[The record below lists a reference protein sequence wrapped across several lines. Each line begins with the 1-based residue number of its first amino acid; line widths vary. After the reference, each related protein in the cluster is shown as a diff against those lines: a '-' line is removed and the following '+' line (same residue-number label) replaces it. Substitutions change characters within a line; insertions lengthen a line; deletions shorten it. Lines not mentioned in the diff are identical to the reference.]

1 MRFPYRLRPGKRVRR
16 LLPTADITTTSER
29 EQPSDGLGLAEA
41 AVPRIWRAV
50 EKLYETGVYPAVAL
64 NLRRDG
70 RLIIDRAIGHA
81 RGNAPFD
88 APSAELVPA
97 TPDTPYCLFSASK
110 AITAMV
116 IHLLDDRGQLHI
128 ADRVSEYIPEFGRH
142 GKEQVTIRHLLAH
155 RAGIPFVRTDVDD
168 LSLLH
173 DWDQIVERFCA
184 AELSHAP
191 GRRLSYHALTGG
203 FVLAEIVR
211 RVDGRDIRTFLHEEV
226 SEPLGLGTFNYG
238 VPSTRVGE
246 VALGAFTGPRPVPPV
261 SLIADRALGLP
272 FPKAAELANRPE
284 YLTAIVPS
292 GNVVATPDDTGRF
305 FEMLRRGGELGGVRI
320 FEPRTVHRATTET
333 SYLQVDFTLGLPIR
347 YGVGFMLGSRYV
359 SPFGPDS
366 EEAFGHLG
374 LMNIHCWADPA
385 RRLSVAL
392 ITTGKPLVAE
402 HLPRLWGLLTQINR
416 LCPRGPA
423 QGASS

>member
-1 MRFPYRLRPGKRVRR
+1 MQIPLQLRPGKRVRVLR
-16 LLPTADITTTSER
+16 PPAEVTTTSDR
-29 EQPSDGLGLAEA
+29 EQSTDGLGLPPGAAE
-41 AVPRIWRAV
+41 RIWRTV
-50 EKLYETGVYPAVAL
+50 ERLYATGVYPAIAL

-70 RLIIDRAIGHA
+70 RLIVDRAIGHA

-88 APSAELVPA
+88 DASSELVPA

-116 IHLLDDRGQLHI
+116 IHLLDDRGVLHV
-128 ADRVSEYIPEFGRH
+128 ADRVAEYIPEFGRF
-142 GKEQVTIRHLLAH
+142 GKERVTIRHLLAH
-155 RAGIPFVRTDVDD
+155 RAGIPFVRPEPDD
-168 LSLLH
+168 LSMLH
-173 DWDQIVERFCA
+173 DWDQIVERFCD

-226 SEPLGLGTFNYG
+226 VQPLGLGTFNYG
-238 VPSTRVGE
+238 VPTARLGE
-246 VALGAFTGPRPVPPV
+246 VALGAFTGPRPMPPV
-261 SLIADRALGLP
+261 SRIADRALGMP
-272 FPKAAELANRPE
+272 FPLAAELANRPE
-284 YLTAIVPS
+284 FLTAIVPS
-292 GNVVATPDDTGRF
+292 GNIVATPDATGRF
-305 FEMLRRGGELGGVRI
+305 FELLRRGGELDGVRI
-320 FEPRTVHRATTET
+320 FEPRTVHRATSET
-333 SYLQVDFTLGLPIR
+333 SYLEVDFTLGLPIR
-347 YGVGFMLGSRYV
+347 YGVGFMLGSRWV

-392 ITTGKPLVAE
+392 ITTGKPLIAE
-402 HLPRLWGLLTQINR
+402 HLPKLWGVLTQINR
-416 LCPRGPA
+416 MCPKGPVRG
-423 QGASS
+423 GS